1 MTGNGSRFRCMA
13 VVLAAIFRVATPA
26 PAAMIDSAGD
36 PPRVSVQL
44 WFVSF
49 DRGFDAAKLPLDV
62 RAIAS
67 DGRFPHM
74 GPGPDRR
81 IRTSG
86 LARQMHLGKFSVEG
100 SGHCLR
106 FVDGAL
112 LTQPCGDGPRS
123 GAPPWQVL
131 SAPRLTVNGGQE
143 ATVDVGQP
151 VAYLERRDDDC
162 LVVRSAADA
171 REGVFV
177 RLAVQW
183 VRDEGIRFRQ
193 IVLKAS
199 RIAGRQ
205 PVPGVPLD
213 VGRPILDV
221 RETELGLTL
230 DPDSVAIMALSQGED
245 EPALLVFLTAQ
256 TEGAARRP

>member
-1 MTGNGSRFRCMA
+1 M
-13 VVLAAIFRVATPA
+13 
-26 PAAMIDSAGD
+26 
-36 PPRVSVQL
+36 
-44 WFVSF
+44 
-49 DRGFDAAKLPLDV
+49 
-62 RAIAS
+62 
-67 DGRFPHM
+67 
-74 GPGPDRR
+74 
-81 IRTSG
+81 
-86 LARQMHLGKFSVEG
+86 
-100 SGHCLR
+100 
-106 FVDGAL
+106 
-112 LTQPCGDGPRS
+112 
-123 GAPPWQVL
+123 L
-131 SAPRLTVNGGQE
+131 SAPRLTVSVGQD

-162 LVVRSAADA
+162 LVVRSAGDA

-177 RLAVQW
+177 RLAVQF

-193 IVLKAS
+193 IQLKAS

-256 TEGAARRP
+256 AEGAERKP